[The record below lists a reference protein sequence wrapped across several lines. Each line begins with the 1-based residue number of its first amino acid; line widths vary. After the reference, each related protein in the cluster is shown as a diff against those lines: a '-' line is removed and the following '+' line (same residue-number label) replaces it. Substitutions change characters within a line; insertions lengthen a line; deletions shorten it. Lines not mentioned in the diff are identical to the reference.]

1 MAEMKL
7 PRRVLS
13 PRGYRLPPPAIS
25 QRGTTGT
32 GQNIGHWR
40 LAMKAEEAVDLVS
53 YPSVSYPR
61 GAPEGVQGNP
71 RGSAQETNLCLR
83 PVNMIS

>member
-25 QRGTTGT
+25 QGSTGM
-32 GQNIGHWR
+32 GQNVGHWR
-40 LAMKAEEAVDLVS
+40 LAMKAEEAVDLI
-53 YPSVSYPR
+53 SYPR
-61 GAPEGVQGNP
+61 GAPEGVQGNLME
-71 RGSAQETNLCLR
+71 SVQETNLCLR